1 MKDKY
6 LMLVRRELWEHRTLW
21 LAPLIA
27 AGLVVAAAAF
37 GQFGMGPGELEIDG
51 SRFNPTL
58 NPGQVAH
65 AGAIAMVTVAG
76 FLTAISG
83 IVVFTYLLDC
93 LFAERKDRSILFWK
107 SLPVSDA
114 ETVVS
119 KFLVAMV
126 VIPALVLLLALVLQ
140 PLLVG
145 VMYLRF
151 EGLRPFVG
159 TGLFSGTLAGLGRV
173 GVSGLFAALW
183 FAPLGSYLM
192 LASVAAKRAPL
203 LYAALPPFAL
213 FVAEKI
219 IFGRGSNHVGRFIG
233 ERVFPWP
240 PRLPQLY
247 GWGPNGVA
255 AGEGHWWLVF
265 TDAKLWL
272 GLVAAAGMMYII
284 IRLRRYRDDT

>member
-6 LMLVRRELWEHRTLW
+6 LILVRRELWESRALW

-27 AGLVVAAAAF
+27 AGLVIAAAAF
-37 GQFGMGPGELEIDG
+37 GQLGIGPGAVEING
-51 SRFNPTL
+51 SGLAAAMNQA
-58 NPGQVAH
+58 QVAN
-65 AGAIAMVTVAG
+65 AGAIGMAAVAG
-76 FLTAISG
+76 FLTAVSG
-83 IVVFTYLLDC
+83 IVIFVYLLDC

-114 ETVVS
+114 ETVLS

-140 PLLVG
+140 PVLVG
-145 VMYLRF
+145 VMYLRY
-151 EGLRPFVG
+151 EVLRPF
-159 TGLFSGTLAGLGRV
+159 LG
-173 GVSGLFAALW
+173 SGLFYGTLQGLWRVAISEVFATLW
-183 FAPLGSYLM
+183 FAPLATYLM
-192 LASVAAKRAPL
+192 LASVAAKRAPM

-213 FVAEKI
+213 FIAEKI
-219 IFGRGSNHVGRFIG
+219 IFGRTSNHVGRFIG

-240 PRLPQLY
+240 PRMTHLY
-247 GWGPNGVA
+247 GVGPEAVA
-255 AGEGHWWLVF
+255 AGADQWWLVF
-265 TDAKLWL
+265 ADAKLWL